1 MILFGLDCDDLMY
14 YWNNHHFLNAG
25 DTMGDKPSYKELE
38 QRCEALEKK
47 LAKQKQAEEAL
58 LELEKRY
65 RDLFDSINDLIM
77 IHDLEGRLL
86 NVNPAVSELSGYPF
100 EELIG
105 RSISDFIVPKFR
117 SLFQDEY
124 IKEIKKHGHSEGV
137 VIFQAKDG
145 NKHYVEYSNVLVT
158 PEGRKPYVSGLGRDI
173 TDRIHA
179 ERALRE
185 SEERYRTVFET
196 TGSATV
202 IIKDDETISLA
213 NSTFEDL
220 SGYSKEE
227 IEGKKTLTEFVI
239 GEDLD
244 QMRESHRDRRGKSGS
259 APKNYEFRFVNRQG
273 DIKNIFIAVELIPDT
288 RMSVASL
295 LDITDRKRAEE
306 SLKKSYDE
314 LDLRVKERTADLA
327 QANEQLKVQ
336 IEERKKTEKEKEK
349 LIVELKKALGEVKVL
364 GGLLPICASCKK
376 IRDDKGYWN
385 QLEDYIQKHSDAEFS
400 HSVCPDCAKV
410 LYPELGVHD

>member
-1 MILFGLDCDDLMY
+1 
-14 YWNNHHFLNAG
+14 
-25 DTMGDKPSYKELE
+25 MGNKPSYKDME

-47 LAKQKQAEEAL
+47 LDRRKQAEEAL
-58 LELEKRY
+58 FELEKRY
-65 RDLFDSINDLIM
+65 RDLFDNINDLIM
-77 IHDLEGRLL
+77 IHDLEGCLI
-86 NVNPAVSELSGYPF
+86 NVNPAVSELSGYTF

-105 RSISDFIVPKFR
+105 RPIRDFIVPKFR

-124 IKEIKKHGHSEGV
+124 LNEIKKQGQSEGV

-145 NKHYVEYSNVLVT
+145 NEHYVEYSNVLVT
-158 PEGRKPYVSGLGRDI
+158 PEGHKPYISGLGRDI
-173 TDRIHA
+173 TDRVYA

-202 IIKDDETISLA
+202 IIKDNEIISLA

-227 IEGKKTLTEFVI
+227 IEGKKTWTEFVI
-239 GEDLD
+239 EEDLD
-244 QMRESHRDRRGKSGS
+244 QMREFHRDRRDKPGT

-273 DIKNIFIAVELIPDT
+273 DIKNIFIAVEIIPDT
-288 RMSVASL
+288 SMSVASL

-306 SLKKSYDE
+306 SLQRSYDE

-349 LIVELKKALGEVKVL
+349 LIIELKKALGEVKAL

-410 LYPELGVHD
+410 LYPELGIHD

>member
-1 MILFGLDCDDLMY
+1 
-14 YWNNHHFLNAG
+14 
-25 DTMGDKPSYKELE
+25 MGNKPSYEELE
-38 QRCEALEKK
+38 QRCGALEKK
-47 LAKQKQAEEAL
+47 LAKRKQAEEAL
-58 LELEKRY
+58 FELEKRY
-65 RDLFDSINDLIM
+65 RDLFDNINDLIM
-77 IHDLEGRLL
+77 IHDLEGQLI
-86 NVNPAVSELSGYPF
+86 NVNPAVSGLSGYTF
-100 EELIG
+100 KELIG
-105 RSISDFIVPKFR
+105 RTISDFIVPKFR
-117 SLFQDEY
+117 SLFQEEY
-124 IKEIKKHGHSEGV
+124 LKEIKQKGFSEGV

-145 NKHYVEYSNVLVT
+145 SNHYVEYSNVLVT
-158 PEGRKPYVSGLGRDI
+158 PEGQKPYISGLGRDI
-173 TDRIHA
+173 TDRVYA
-179 ERALRE
+179 ERALRQ
-185 SEERYRTVFET
+185 SEKRYRTVFET

-220 SGYSKEE
+220 SGYSKDE
-227 IEGKKTLTEFVI
+227 IEGKKTWTEFVI
-239 GEDLD
+239 KEDLD
-244 QMRESHRDRRGKSGS
+244 QMREFHRNRRDKPDS
-259 APKNYEFRFVNRQG
+259 APKNAEFRFVNRQG
-273 DIKNIFIAVELIPDT
+273 DVKNIFIAVEIIPDT

-306 SLKKSYDE
+306 SLQKSYDE

-349 LIVELKKALGEVKVL
+349 LIVKLKKALGEVKAL

-385 QLEDYIQKHSDAEFS
+385 QLEDYIQKHSEAEFS

-410 LYPELGVHD
+410 LYPELGIQD

>member
-1 MILFGLDCDDLMY
+1 MCEK
-14 YWNNHHFLNAG
+14 H
-25 DTMGDKPSYKELE
+25 SYRELE
-38 QRCEALEKK
+38 QRCKALEKK
-47 LAKQKQAEEAL
+47 INKRQQAEEAL

-65 RDLFDSINDLIM
+65 RDLFDNINDLIM

-86 NVNPAVSELSGYPF
+86 NVNPAVSKLSGYTF

-105 RSISDFIVPKFR
+105 RSISDFIVPEFR

-124 IKEIKKHGHSEGV
+124 LKEIKKQGHSEGV

-145 NKHYVEYSNVLVT
+145 NKHYVEYNNVLVS
-158 PEGRKPYVSGLGRDI
+158 PEGVRRYISGLGRDI
-173 TDRIHA
+173 TDRVHA

-185 SEERYRTVFET
+185 SEKRYRTVFET

-227 IEGKKTLTEFVI
+227 IENKKTWTEFVI
-239 GEDLD
+239 EEELD
-244 QMRESHRDRRGKSGS
+244 QMRVFHRDRRDKPGS
-259 APKNYEFRFVNRQG
+259 APKNYEFRFIDRQG
-273 DIKNIFIAVELIPDT
+273 SIKNIFIAVETIPDT
-288 RMSVASL
+288 GMSVASL

-306 SLKKSYDE
+306 SLQKSYDE
-314 LDLRVKERTADLA
+314 LDRRVKERTADLA
-327 QANEQLKVQ
+327 KANEQLKLQ
-336 IEERKKTEKEKEK
+336 IEERKTVEAEKEK
-349 LIVELKKALGEVKVL
+349 LIVELKKALREVKRL

-376 IRDDKGYWN
+376 IRDDQGYWN
-385 QLEDYIQKHSDAEFS
+385 QLEHYIQKHSEAEFS
-400 HSVCPDCAKV
+400 HSVCPDCAKI
-410 LYPELGVHD
+410 LYPELGIQD

>member
-1 MILFGLDCDDLMY
+1 VNYFR
-14 YWNNHHFLNAG
+14 HFDTG
-25 DTMGDKPSYKELE
+25 DTMCEKPCYRELE
-38 QRCEALEKK
+38 QQCEVLE
-47 LAKQKQAEEAL
+47 QKFAERQQAEEAF

-77 IHDLEGRLL
+77 IHDLKGRLF
-86 NVNPAVSELSGYPF
+86 NVNPAVCKLSGYTF

-105 RSISDFIVPKFR
+105 RPISDFIVPDFR

-124 IKEIKKHGHSEGV
+124 LKEIKKQGHSEGV

-145 NKHYVEYSNVLVT
+145 NEHYVEYRNILVK

-173 TDRIHA
+173 TDRVHA

-185 SEERYRTVFET
+185 SEKRYRTVFET

-202 IIKDDETISLA
+202 IIEDDETISLA
-213 NSTFEDL
+213 NSTFESL
-220 SGYSKEE
+220 SGYSKKE
-227 IEGKKTLTEFVI
+227 IEGKKTWTEFVTE
-239 GEDLD
+239 EDLA
-244 QMRESHRDRRGKSGS
+244 QMREFHRARRDKSGS
-259 APKNYEFRFVNRQG
+259 APKNYEFSFIDRQG
-273 DIKNIFIAVELIPDT
+273 SIKNIFVAIETIPDT

-306 SLKKSYDE
+306 ALQKSYDE
-314 LDLRVKERTADLA
+314 LDLRVKERTTDLA
-327 QANEQLKVQ
+327 KANEQLKVQ
-336 IEERKKTEKEKEK
+336 IEERKKAEEEKEK
-349 LIVELKKALGEVKVL
+349 LIIELKKALGEVKAL

-385 QLEDYIQKHSDAEFS
+385 QLEDYIQKHSEAEFS
-400 HSVCPDCAKV
+400 HSVCPDCAKI
-410 LYPELGVHD
+410 LYPELEFYD